1 MKKTNRFLPK
11 RELILMGIILVITIG
26 VGIRNPEFV
35 SLKSIRDIFTDNSLL
50 MMLVIGQMM
59 VIITKGIDLSI
70 ASNIALTGMSV
81 ALFNQAFPHFPM
93 IGIILMAAII
103 GLSLGAF
110 NGLFVSVFNIPPIV
124 VTLGT
129 MSVFRGLTFV
139 LSGGEW
145 VNAHEMTEAFQGVPQ
160 LTFLGLST
168 MIWFAIATVIAAT
181 IFLYHTRTGRSIYG
195 LGGNPLAAQ
204 YVGISKKQI
213 LFLVYTLNGLICGLV
228 GYFWVARYALAS
240 SEVGMGLELEAIA
253 GCVIGGVSI
262 AGGVG
267 PITGALLGA
276 LFLGV
281 IGNALPVLNVSPFW
295 QMAISGAVIL
305 MAVIINSR
313 EEKHKGKIIL
323 RKAIK
328 QVG

>member
-1 MKKTNRFLPK
+1 MEKIKQLLQK
-11 RELILMGIILVITIG
+11 REFILLAIILAITFG
-26 VGIRNPEFV
+26 VGLRNPEFI

-81 ALFNQAFPHFPM
+81 ALINQVYPGLPIFF
-93 IGIILMAAII
+93 IIVIAALI

-110 NGLFVSVFNIPPIV
+110 NGLFVSYFSIPAIV

-129 MSVFRGLTFV
+129 MSIFRGLTFV
-139 LSGGEW
+139 ISGGEW
-145 VNAHEMTEAFQGVPQ
+145 VNAHEMSESFQGFPQ
-160 LTFLGLST
+160 ITILGLST
-168 MIWFAIATVIAAT
+168 MIWFAAGTIILST

-204 YVGISKKQI
+204 YVGISKKKI
-213 LFLVYTLNGLICGLV
+213 LFIVYALNGLICGLV

-267 PITGALLGA
+267 PLTGALLGA

-295 QMAISGAVIL
+295 QMAISGGVIL
-305 MAVIINSR
+305 IAVIINSR
-313 EEKHKGKIIL
+313 EEKQKGKIIL